1 MDSAVTPKPVA
12 AAELLSFSRSVL
24 EKFGVAPEDAS
35 IAAEA
40 LVTTD
45 TWGVFTHGTK
55 LLPGYARRLR
65 AGGIRADAS
74 PEVEREGPAWAIV
87 DARSTLGQVSSVFAM
102 RVAIEKARRA
112 GVAYVGVRNA
122 NHFGAAGYYAC
133 LAAREG
139 LVGLASS
146 NDIPS
151 VAAPGSRVAVL
162 GSNPLAYAIPAG
174 ERDPIFLDIATST
187 VAGGK
192 VYAARAQGKPIP
204 PDWLIGEDGLPTTD
218 ATLYPQRAVL
228 MPMAG
233 HKGYG
238 IALLVECLSA
248 LLTGAAARWEVGS
261 WIFGDPALPTNHG
274 AAFATIDVGSVL
286 PLGEFRARVDD
297 LIGEIHASPT
307 APGTPRVLVPGEA
320 EWERR
325 RRALAE
331 GIPLPGDVRDAL
343 RKLASEVGVAAPSF

>member
-1 MDSAVTPKPVA
+1 MNVPVEDLQTFCLSA
-12 AAELLSFSRSVL
+12 LGRL
-24 EKFGVAPEDAS
+24 GVSEAQARTTAD
-35 IAAEA
+35 A

-45 TWGVFTHGTK
+45 PWGVFTHGTK

-74 PEVEREGPAWAIV
+74 PEVVREGAAWAIV
-87 DARSTLGQVSSVFAM
+87 DARSSLGQVSSAFAM
-102 RVAIEKARRA
+102 RAAIEKARDA
-112 GVAYVGVRNA
+112 GIAYVGVRNG
-122 NHFGAAGYYAC
+122 NHFGAAGYYAW

-139 LVGLASS
+139 FVGLACS

-151 VAAPGSRVAVL
+151 VAAPGSRVAVM
-162 GSNPLAYAIPAG
+162 GSNPIAYAIPAG
-174 ERDPIFLDIATST
+174 DREPILLDIATST

-218 ATLYPQRAVL
+218 SSLYPHKATL

-248 LLTGAAARWEVGS
+248 LLSGAAVRWQVGS
-261 WIFGDPALPTNHG
+261 WIFGDPSLPTNHG
-274 AAFATIDVGSVL
+274 AAFIAIDVKAVAAES
-286 PLGEFRARVDD
+286 EFRAGVDR
-297 LIGEIHASPT
+297 LFQEIHAAPT
-307 APGTPRVLVPGEA
+307 APGVERVLLPGEA

-325 RRALAE
+325 RKALAE
-331 GIPLPGDVRDAL
+331 GIPLPPEVREGL
-343 RKLASEVGVAAPSF
+343 RKLASELGMPTPAL

>member
-1 MDSAVTPKPVA
+1 MESAGTPELVTVE
-12 AAELLSFSRSVL
+12 ELLGFSKRLL
-24 EKFGVAPEDAS
+24 ERAGVGPEEAS
-35 IAAEA
+35 TTAEA

-55 LLPGYARRLR
+55 LLPGYVRRIR

-74 PEVEREGPAWAIV
+74 PEIERDGPAWAVV

-139 LVGLASS
+139 LVGLAFS

-151 VAAPGSRVAVL
+151 VAAPGSRVAVF

-174 ERDPIFLDIATST
+174 EHDPIFLDIATST

-192 VYAARAQGKPIP
+192 VYAARARGKPIP

-218 ATLYPQRAVL
+218 ASLYPQKAVL

-274 AAFATIDVGSVL
+274 AAFAAIDVGSVL
-286 PLGEFRARVDD
+286 PLAEFRARADA
-297 LIGEIHASPT
+297 LIREIRAVPT
-307 APGTPRVLVPGEA
+307 APGVPRVLVPGEA

-331 GIPLPGDVRDAL
+331 GIPLPKDVREAL
-343 RKLASEVGVAAPSF
+343 RKLASEIGVAVPAF